1 MIKISKIG
9 AIIKVFK
16 KLIYDHTSSTSLATK
31 LRLKRFTLLKS
42 LFASLPN
49 SATIRILDVGG
60 TQNFWDKSVVL
71 SELGDVEI
79 TLMNVREFQVT
90 APNIRSIAGDARD
103 MKQFSHKEFDVV
115 FSNSVIEHVGSYE
128 DQRRMANE
136 IKRVGKRYFVQ
147 TPNLYFPI
155 EPHFVFPFFQF
166 LPQSVKVWLISHFA
180 LGWYGK
186 VTDIEKAN
194 ELASEIRLLSKKEF
208 INLFANAK
216 IVEEKFLGLT
226 KSFIAYEG
234 W

>member
-1 MIKISKIG
+1 
-9 AIIKVFK
+9 VFK
-16 KLIYDHTSSTSLATK
+16 KYIYDNTSPVSLATK
-31 LRLKRFTLLKS
+31 LRLKRFALFKS
-42 LFASLPN
+42 LMVSICD
-49 SATIRILDVGG
+49 STRIKILDVGG
-60 TQNFWDKSVVL
+60 TQDFWNKSAGL
-71 SELGDVEI
+71 SELGSVEI
-79 TLMNVREFQVT
+79 TLMNVGEFQVT
-90 APNIRSIAGDARD
+90 APNIRSIVGDARN
-103 MKQFSHKEFDVV
+103 MKQLADKEFDVI

-166 LPQSVKVWLISHFA
+166 FPLQVKVWLITHLA
-180 LGWYGK
+180 LGMRGK
-186 VTDIEKAN
+186 FTDRQKAN
-194 ELASEIRLLSKKEF
+194 ELVSEIRLLSKKEF
-208 INLFANAK
+208 VNLFDNAK

>member
-1 MIKISKIG
+1 ML
-9 AIIKVFK
+9 K
-16 KLIYDHTSSTSLATK
+16 KYIYDNTSPVSLATK

-42 LFASLPN
+42 RFASLPN

-79 TLMNVREFQVT
+79 TIMNISEFKVNV
-90 APNIRSIAGDARD
+90 PNIRSIVGDARN
-103 MKQFSHKEFDVV
+103 MKQFADKEFDVV

-128 DQRRMANE
+128 DQRQMAKE

-166 LPQSVKVWLISHFA
+166 LPQSVKVWLISNFA
-180 LGWYGK
+180 LGWYRK
-186 VTDIEKAN
+186 VTDIQKAN

-226 KSFIAYEG
+226 KSFIAYDG

>member
-1 MIKISKIG
+1 M
-9 AIIKVFK
+9 
-16 KLIYDHTSSTSLATK
+16 
-31 LRLKRFTLLKS
+31 LKS

-49 SATIRILDVGG
+49 SETIRILDVGG
-60 TQNFWDKSVVL
+60 TQIFWDKSVVL

-79 TLMNVREFQVT
+79 TIMNISEFKVNV
-90 APNIRSIAGDARD
+90 PNIRSIVGDARN
-103 MKQFSHKEFDVV
+103 MKQFADKEFEVV

-128 DQRRMANE
+128 DQRQMANE

-186 VTDIEKAN
+186 VTDIQKAK

-208 INLFANAK
+208 VNLFDNAK